1 MTTCWR
7 VLSTKF
13 CLRES
18 RLRKPSDLILKVRCF
33 RWCIACHSARA
44 VPTSSHTH
52 VWQKRVCGSMVKQL
66 HWIYVIDLDFDLS
79 VTPIMFEINVFI
91 QILSFP
97 YGLLLFYNGIKY
109 FVSCN
114 FQPAR
119 FGVGDKKLKIFTG
132 TPVRIQW
139 GVLEAILCLQ
149 NKILQSNAF
158 MRFLWCTDRFNIIKG
173 NHSNYFRP
181 YFTT

>member
-1 MTTCWR
+1 
-7 VLSTKF
+7 
-13 CLRES
+13 
-18 RLRKPSDLILKVRCF
+18 
-33 RWCIACHSARA
+33 
-44 VPTSSHTH
+44 
-52 VWQKRVCGSMVKQL
+52 MVKQL

-132 TPVRIQW
+132 TPVRIQ
-139 GVLEAILCLQ
+139 
-149 NKILQSNAF
+149 
-158 MRFLWCTDRFNIIKG
+158 
-173 NHSNYFRP
+173 
-181 YFTT
+181 